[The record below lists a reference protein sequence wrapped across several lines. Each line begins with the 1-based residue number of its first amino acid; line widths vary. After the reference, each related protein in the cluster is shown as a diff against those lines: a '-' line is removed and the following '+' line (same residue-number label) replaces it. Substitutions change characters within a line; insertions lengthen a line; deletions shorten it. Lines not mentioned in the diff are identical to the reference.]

1 MPDIIVVG
9 GGITGVATAL
19 NLARAGASVTVLE
32 ARDLAAM
39 GSGWTLGGV
48 RQSGRDPAEIP
59 LARAA
64 VERWQTL
71 SEDLGADVEYRQRGN
86 LRLART
92 SAEVETIRA
101 MVAAQAALGLPLQ
114 FLSGADAVRA
124 VAPAIGPTVMA
135 ASFCPTD
142 GHANPIKTVHAF
154 ADAARRRGVEIREQT
169 PVERILVEGSKI
181 IGVATRDGIIS
192 TGVVVIAAGMH
203 APELLTPMGLRLPLK
218 PQIVSVLQTVPAPP
232 RFEQVFG
239 VANAD
244 CAGRQE
250 VDGRYRVTTGIGDWP
265 NANAAW
271 HANDLQPSCATV
283 AQMIDSIGMILP
295 AIRDVGIARVWGG
308 LIDLTPDGL
317 PVIDAPGAIE
327 GLVVATGFSGHG
339 FGIGPAVG
347 QVVADLALGQAPSIN
362 LDGFRF
368 DRFDTLTGSQSALTL
383 HG

>member
-1 MPDIIVVG
+1 MPDIIVIG
-9 GGITGVATAL
+9 GGITGIATAL

-39 GSGWTLGGV
+39 GSGWSLGGV
-48 RQSGRDPAEIP
+48 RQSGRDPAEMP

-64 VERWQTL
+64 VELWKDL
-71 SEDLGADVEYRQRGN
+71 HEDLGTDVEYRQRGN

-101 MVAAQAALGLPLQ
+101 MIATQGTLGLPLQ
-114 FLSGADAVRA
+114 FLTTADAVRV
-124 VAPAIGPTVMA
+124 VAPAIAPTVMA

-142 GHANPIKTVHAF
+142 GHANPIKTVRAY
-154 ADAARRRGVEIREQT
+154 AAAARRAGADIRKHT
-169 PVERILVEGSKI
+169 PVERILVEGRKI
-181 IGVATRDGIIS
+181 IGVATRGGIIS
-192 TGVVVIAAGMH
+192 ARIVVVAAGLH
-203 APELLTPMGLRLPLK
+203 APELLAPLGLSLQLK

-250 VDGRYRVTTGIGDWP
+250 ADGRFRITTGIGEWQ
-265 NANAAW
+265 NANAKW
-271 HANDLQPSCATV
+271 HANDLQPSCITV
-283 AQMIDSIGMILP
+283 ARMIDRIGNILP
-295 AIRDVGIARVWGG
+295 AIRDVGVARVWGG
-308 LIDLTPDGL
+308 LIDLTLDGL
-317 PVIDAPGAIE
+317 PIIDAPQSIE
-327 GLVVATGFSGHG
+327 GLVVAAGFSGHG

-347 QVVADLALGQAPSIN
+347 QVVADLALGQTPSYNI
-362 LDGFRF
+362 DAFRI
-368 DRFDTLTGSQSALTL
+368 DRFGNGSQAELTL

>member
-1 MPDIIVVG
+1 MPDIIVIG
-9 GGITGVATAL
+9 GGITGIATAL

-39 GSGWTLGGV
+39 GSGWSLGGV
-48 RQSGRDPAEIP
+48 RQSGRDPAEMP

-64 VERWQTL
+64 VELWKDL
-71 SEDLGADVEYRQRGN
+71 HEDLGTDVEYRQRGN

-101 MVAAQAALGLPLQ
+101 MIATQGTLGLPLQ
-114 FLSGADAVRA
+114 FLTTADAVRV
-124 VAPAIGPTVMA
+124 VAPAIAPTVMA

-142 GHANPIKTVHAF
+142 GHANPIKTVRAY
-154 ADAARRRGVEIREQT
+154 AAAARRAGADIRKHT
-169 PVERILVEGSKI
+169 PVERILVEGRKI
-181 IGVATRDGIIS
+181 IGVATRGGIIS
-192 TGVVVIAAGMH
+192 ARIVVVAAGVH
-203 APELLTPMGLRLPLK
+203 APELLAPLGLSLQLK

-250 VDGRYRVTTGIGDWP
+250 ADGRFRITTGIGEWQ
-265 NANAAW
+265 NANAKW
-271 HANDLQPSCATV
+271 HANDLQPSCITV
-283 AQMIDSIGMILP
+283 ARMIDRIGNILP
-295 AIRDVGIARVWGG
+295 AIRDVGVARVWGG
-308 LIDLTPDGL
+308 LIDLTLDGL
-317 PVIDAPGAIE
+317 PIIDAPQSIE
-327 GLVVATGFSGHG
+327 GLVVAAGFSGHG

-347 QVVADLALGQAPSIN
+347 QVVADLALGQTPSFNI
-362 LDGFRF
+362 DAFRI
-368 DRFDTLTGSQSALTL
+368 DRFGNGSQVALTL